1 MTITSSTWQVLLDN
15 VVFLNLQLKELPEV
29 VLRPVCLACN
39 FWVSEKAGWW
49 LVKNLVGG
57 ILILAFIIYIL
68 LLYTSKA

>member
-1 MTITSSTWQVLLDN
+1 MTITSSTRQVLLDN
-15 VVFLNLQLKELPEV
+15 VVFLNLQLKELLEV
-29 VLRPVCLACN
+29 VLRPVCLACS
-39 FWVSEKAGWW
+39 FWVFEKAGWW